1 MRRSRSTRTARL
13 SFPALLI
20 AAVLFV
26 MVGTLPAEAAPG
38 DLDPTFGSGGKVTTP
53 IGTSSDQ
60 PFAVAVQS
68 DGKIVAA
75 GESFNGSD
83 FDFALAR
90 YTTAGDLD
98 TTFNGTGKV
107 ITPIGSSSDRPYAV
121 PLQSAGKLVA
131 AGESFNG
138 SNFDFALARYT
149 TAGDLDTTFNGT
161 GKVIT
166 PIGSSDDHA
175 RALALQSDGKI
186 VVVGSSYNSSSDY
199 DFALARYTSAGA
211 LDTTFGAG
219 GKVTPPIRS

>member
-75 GESFNGSD
+75 GESFNGS
-83 FDFALAR
+83 
-90 YTTAGDLD
+90 
-98 TTFNGTGKV
+98 
-107 ITPIGSSSDRPYAV
+107 
-121 PLQSAGKLVA
+121 
-131 AGESFNG
+131 
-138 SNFDFALARYT
+138 NFDFALARYT

-166 PIGSSDDHA
+166 PIGSSYD
-175 RALALQSDGKI
+175 RACAVALQSDGKI
-186 VVVGSSYNSSSDY
+186 VVAGSSYNSSSDY
-199 DFALARYTSAGA
+199 DFALARYTTAGA
-211 LDTTFGAG
+211 LDTTFGSG
-219 GKVTPPIRS
+219 GKVITPIGSSYDYAQALALQSDGKIVAVGWSYNGSNFDFALARYTTAGALYTTFGSRAKFITPIG